1 MAEPI
6 KFRGTV
12 TFQRYYDENSF
23 WGVFLVRTKEN
34 LLHSE
39 KVTNPNVFEDDEDF
53 EPHYIVTVAGKVQ
66 QLYVGSEYE
75 FIANEVYNT
84 RYMSWQYEPVT
95 VTAIAPSSLES
106 SKLFLSSILTENQ
119 ASVLLKEYP
128 NIIQEIIDG
137 KDNVDT
143 SKLKGIGEKSYKNIK
158 EKIINNYVISDII
171 TMLQPY
177 GVTYSAIKSLLKW
190 EPNSSILK
198 QKIKENPYELTHAKG
213 FGFLKVDKLA
223 LKIQPELIDSGKRL
237 FAFIKYTLNKEA
249 EENGNTWMSFTDL
262 NNRIIDSIPQCKDL
276 FDNLVEQKES
286 GFFSGFFFIDNNK
299 IGLKKY
305 WDCENAIYDILKEL
319 ELYQFSGKIDVSAG
333 IEKAE
338 KQFGYELSEDQK
350 NVVRQVENSNVV
362 IFTGNAGCVDADTE
376 FFNGERWKKISEY
389 EVGDSVLQWDKDGT
403 ATLIKPLAYIK
414 KPCDYLYHFE
424 TKYGLNQTLSPDHN
438 CCWYSPKGKFYE
450 GTAEEIKQMQ
460 ENKHSGFTGKFITT
474 FKYSGSGVNLTD
486 EMLRLYAA
494 VIADGS
500 FYNNVQPD
508 WDSYNRVRFH
518 LKKERKKERIQ
529 KLIKEAGLKCRV
541 ASSAAEGYN
550 DFYTDVPF
558 RTKVFPKEWYACTTH
573 QLEVIA
579 QESLYWDGSFSN
591 GNRTGTISTSI
602 KENADFLQFA
612 FSANGYRVSIRTA
625 DRSGQKYTTCGKIY
639 TRKSIEYELVISKRT
654 LTGFAKPIDDS
665 GPTKITK
672 FVPSDGFQYCFT
684 VPSHF
689 LILRRNNRIFVTGN
703 CGKSTTARAILN
715 SFPNSSIACCSLS
728 AKAAQRIQEAT
739 GFKATTAHRMLGA
752 SREGFTYTSENRMSY
767 DVIFIDEASMLN
779 CSLFYHI
786 ISAVKEGAKVIICG
800 DHAQLPP
807 IGAGNVFSDLLHMKD
822 DFNVS
827 VLTKVHRQAEKSG
840 ILTDAN
846 KIRKGI
852 FPIEEPKPQILSG
865 ELKDMAYVFRD
876 IKERIQDIAVKQFL
890 RAVESKGLDNV
901 SCIVPRK
908 DIVTNSALELNKRIQ
923 AELIDTNN
931 AHCIQG
937 LLNKFY
943 VGDRVIQIENDA
955 DRDVFNGEVGYVED
969 VYPQAKNNETIMIVR
984 FKSTLTSDDKLVE
997 YTRDDL
1003 KTVLLGYAT
1012 TCHKAQGSEYDYVIV
1027 VIDNTHFTLLDNC
1040 LLYTAITRAKKMC
1053 ILIAQPEAFNRAMKQ
1068 NFNRN
1073 RQTWL
1078 RLKYE
1083 RGELK

>member
-1 MAEPI
+1 MSEPV

-23 WGVFLVRTKEN
+23 WGVFLVRTKDN

-39 KVTNPNVFEDDEDF
+39 KVSNPNIFEDDEDF

-66 QLYVGSEYE
+66 QLYAGSEYE

-84 RYMSWQYEPVT
+84 RYKSWQYEPVT
-95 VTAIAPSSLES
+95 VTALAPSSLAS

-119 ASVLLKEYP
+119 ASILLKEYP

-137 KDNVDT
+137 KDNVDIG
-143 SKLKGIGEKSYKNIK
+143 KLKGIGDKSYKNIK

-362 IFTGNAGCVDADTE
+362 IFTGNAGT
-376 FFNGERWKKISEY
+376 
-389 EVGDSVLQWDKDGT
+389 
-403 ATLIKPLAYIK
+403 
-414 KPCDYLYHFE
+414 
-424 TKYGLNQTLSPDHN
+424 
-438 CCWYSPKGKFYE
+438 
-450 GTAEEIKQMQ
+450 
-460 ENKHSGFTGKFITT
+460 
-474 FKYSGSGVNLTD
+474 
-486 EMLRLYAA
+486 
-494 VIADGS
+494 
-500 FYNNVQPD
+500 
-508 WDSYNRVRFH
+508 
-518 LKKERKKERIQ
+518 
-529 KLIKEAGLKCRV
+529 
-541 ASSAAEGYN
+541 
-550 DFYTDVPF
+550 
-558 RTKVFPKEWYACTTH
+558 
-573 QLEVIA
+573 
-579 QESLYWDGSFSN
+579 
-591 GNRTGTISTSI
+591 
-602 KENADFLQFA
+602 
-612 FSANGYRVSIRTA
+612 
-625 DRSGQKYTTCGKIY
+625 
-639 TRKSIEYELVISKRT
+639 
-654 LTGFAKPIDDS
+654 
-665 GPTKITK
+665 
-672 FVPSDGFQYCFT
+672 
-684 VPSHF
+684 
-689 LILRRNNRIFVTGN
+689 
-703 CGKSTTARAILN
+703 GKSTTARAILN

-752 SREGFTYTSENRMSY
+752 SREGFTFTSENRMSY

-827 VLTKVHRQAEKSG
+827 VLTKVHRQAERSG

-908 DIVTNSALELNKRIQ
+908 DIVINSALELNKRIQ

-969 VYPQAKNNETIMIVR
+969 VYPQAKNNETIMTVR
-984 FKSTLTSDDKLVE
+984 FKSTLTNDDKLVE
-997 YTRDDL
+997 YTKDDL
-1003 KTVLLGYAT
+1003 KTILLGYAT